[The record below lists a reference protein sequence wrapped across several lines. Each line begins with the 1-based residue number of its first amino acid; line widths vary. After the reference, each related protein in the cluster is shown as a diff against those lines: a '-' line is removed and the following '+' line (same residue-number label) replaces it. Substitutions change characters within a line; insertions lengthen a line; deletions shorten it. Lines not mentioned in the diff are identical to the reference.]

1 MVHIAQ
7 HTRVSYDLAD
17 NDACMGVD
25 SLTVN

>member
-7 HTRVSYDLAD
+7 HTRVSYDLVD

-25 SLTVN
+25 FVTVN